1 MGCQS
6 SEVHSKQKKIKD
18 MAICLGKLE
27 VQRIALSEQKQ
38 KRKDQ
43 FLEIR
48 GKVAPENQE
57 AVQEERAAIRFAGKS
72 NLIQKLFSVYRERY
86 STDTF
91 EKANRQINAELQEQP
106 VHEKKHS
113 IKERLHTARQE
124 VSQTRKK
131 NRGIE
136 R

>member
-6 SEVHSKQKKIKD
+6 SEVHCRQKKIKD
-18 MAICLGKLE
+18 MDICPGKLE

-38 KRKDQ
+38 KHKDQ

-106 VHEKKHS
+106 VHEKKRS